1 MKNKKAK
8 NKANEGRKAAVV
20 RPAKQAR
27 SRATRDAI
35 LKVVAELVMSGK
47 FESASVQDIVS
58 ASGCS
63 VGAFYGRFSDKTAA
77 LYRFYEQRC
86 AELETHVAELIVPD
100 GPDHLETQ
108 LDAFIEHL
116 VANTIA
122 HAAFLHASRQYFSTT
137 KETPFV
143 QRARLLNGR
152 LYGQILPLLRARTE
166 EFTHPNAESASLFVL
181 ALIGG
186 LTRDGLL
193 TGAALTTRKIESGP
207 FIAEL
212 KRAVFG
218 YLGIVRQA

>member
-1 MKNKKAK
+1 MNKQKVK
-8 NKANEGRKAAVV
+8 SKPVKGRKAPVV
-20 RPAKQAR
+20 KPAQQER
-27 SRATRDAI
+27 SRATRDTI

-47 FESASVQDIVS
+47 FETASVQDIVS

-63 VGAFYGRFSDKTAA
+63 VGAFYGRFSDKTAV
-77 LYRFYEQRC
+77 LYRFYEQQC
-86 AELETHVAELIVPD
+86 ADLESQVAELIVPE
-100 GPDHLETQ
+100 GPDSLETQ
-108 LDAFIEHL
+108 LDAFIEYL

-122 HAAFLHASRQYFSTT
+122 HAAFLHASRQYFSTA
-137 KETPFV
+137 KETAFV

-152 LYGQILPLLRARTE
+152 LYGQILPLLRARPD
-166 EFTHPNAESASLFVL
+166 EFTHPNAESASLFLL

-193 TGAALTTRKIESGP
+193 TGAALTNRKVEAGP